1 MTSSVSSATIATK
14 SNNSVGLEIENLQI
28 QFAQGRPVL
37 EDLHLR
43 VQPSEIWALVGASG
57 CGKSTL
63 LRAIAGLQGY
73 QQGSI
78 RFSSLV
84 APADERRNDLEQR
97 VAFVFQDATLLPWRT
112 VFENVK
118 LPLELNTKLALKLS
132 ATDIQHRVESA
143 LNSVALKQEHWRL
156 FPRQLSGG
164 MQMRTSI
171 ARALITNPSLLLL
184 DEPFAALD
192 DILRNRLNQMLL
204 ELWSAQPRTI
214 LFVTHNIAEAV
225 ILSHKIAVVAHRRI
239 AQTIT
244 NKLPWP
250 RNTQQRTCLEF
261 AQMYGQV
268 SQALSDESLSEPD
281 PPKLL

>member
-1 MTSSVSSATIATK
+1 MTSTVSSATIATK

>member
-37 EDLHLR
+37 EDLHLK

-97 VAFVFQDATLLPWRT
+97 TAFVFQDATLLPWRT